1 MGAFRDA
8 FKAEM
13 DRQMGKVEDPLLD
26 VLNATDP
33 NRGQW
38 EYKVLNTG
46 WGKNTQAGKLEDTLN
61 KLGREGWELVAAV
74 NNPETSMMS
83 KHVTQYLL
91 KRYIEAQG

>member
-1 MGAFRDA
+1 MSGKQLSGNDVN
-8 FKAEM
+8 M
-13 DRQMGKVEDPLLD
+13 DVRAQVKPTG
-26 VLNATDP
+26 
-33 NRGQW
+33 RW
-38 EYKVLNTG
+38 EYRVLNTG
-46 WGKNTQAGKLEDTLN
+46 WAKNTQADKLEDTLN